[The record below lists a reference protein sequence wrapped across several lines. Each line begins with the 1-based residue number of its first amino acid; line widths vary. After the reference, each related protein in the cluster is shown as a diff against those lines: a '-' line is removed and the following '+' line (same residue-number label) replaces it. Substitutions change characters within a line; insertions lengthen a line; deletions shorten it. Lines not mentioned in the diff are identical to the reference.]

1 MAWKDLNE
9 RLIKLENAR
18 PSLARHLFEIW
29 FDYGGEYMKA
39 IRFNGDVEGEIQ
51 KMRDDLTPD
60 EVDFVLAYS
69 HQMMEGREAFK
80 RNCD

>member
-9 RLIKLENAR
+9 RLIKLENTR

-39 IRFNGDVEGEIQ
+39 LKVKGNGEAEIQ
-51 KMRDDLTPD
+51 RMREDLKPE
-60 EVDFVLAYS
+60 EVEFVLSYT
-69 HQMMEGREAFK
+69 HKLIEEHWTK
-80 RNCD
+80 